1 MFSKLK
7 VTGSILL
14 ASSLFLAQASY
25 AIGYVKIKNIGRIK
39 TIQVGLEKY
48 GPAGKHVIGG
58 RAYTKIGPG
67 ESTTFQ
73 VAEGNWGVK
82 IAHNDKNKITCTPS
96 KFTVKEYN
104 KEMRIEC
111 QIWQGYFDPI
121 SRTWYYYE

>member
-25 AIGYVKIKNIGRIK
+25 AIARVEIANKSTNK
-39 TIQVGLEKY
+39 TIQIGLEKY

-58 RAYTKIGPG
+58 RAYTQIGPG

-82 IAHNDKNKITCTPS
+82 ITHNDKNRITCTPS
-96 KFTVKEYN
+96 KFTIKEYN
-104 KEMRIEC
+104 KNMRIEC
-111 QIWQGYFDPI
+111 RIWQSYFDPI